1 MPKISKISDRLVV
14 PVWLRPYRCAYS
26 RLPCTEKCGNNKS
39 CWNTYPIPRRCAGRL
54 TRCSL
59 ENKTSSFRAICPSV
73 GAKAPEIAC
82 AIVDFPAPER
92 PNNAVTPDPAL
103 NAMSKLN
110 PENWCLMETFNVIDH
125 ASVFE
130 HAAPTTQTATK
141 QSPR

>member
-1 MPKISKISDRLVV
+1 MRKQQILLEHIPNATAMCWAVDPLISGKQNFFIQ
-14 PVWLRPYRCAYS
+14 
-26 RLPCTEKCGNNKS
+26 
-39 CWNTYPIPRRCAGRL
+39 
-54 TRCSL
+54 
-59 ENKTSSFRAICPSV
+59 AICPSV

-110 PENWCLMETFNVIDH
+110 PENWCLMETVSVIDR

-130 HAAPTTQTATK
+130 HAAPTIQTATK
-141 QSPR
+141 Q